1 VKHNAKTMIV
11 ETSIIVRTFNEEK
24 HLGNLFDG
32 FDRQTYRD
40 FEVIVVDSGSFDRT
54 RDIAEERADK
64 LIRINSHDFTFGYSL
79 NRGIKESKGK
89 FIAIVSAHVIPVDD
103 YWLEKLIKPLQQ
115 DKVAMAYGQQR
126 GIACSK
132 FSEAED
138 YRRIFGIKPKIED
151 PSRFS
156 VNNANSAIKK
166 ILWDKQNFDETLTG
180 LEDIAWAR
188 HWMERKYQVIYEP
201 SAAIY
206 HIHEETWRQ
215 VRHRFYREAV
225 AFRKMGLKSPATIP
239 RELLREV
246 VRLFDDLFRALLVKE
261 NPVVERLSLGQR
273 IREILYFRINMNFGA
288 LKGLLEKHPLN
299 TRESRELTFFD
310 RRAKGV
316 LIHKPN
322 QAAFEEIELPGI
334 KPGDAL
340 IRVSHVA
347 ICATDIEIFNG
358 TLGYYKNGMGD
369 YPIVPGHEFSGR
381 IVNVG
386 QNVMGL
392 NEDDP
397 VVVECIQ
404 SCGSCRN
411 CLCGNFIG
419 CVERSELGVLRRNGA
434 YAEYVV
440 APAKFVHKIPM
451 NMDLRVATL
460 CEPLAVILKGL
471 RRVNLSSV
479 SSGAKPMECAVLGS
493 GPLGH
498 MCALVLA
505 HQGHS
510 VTAFDRNPK
519 RRLLFDST
527 TIKTTDD
534 LSKLHRFNIIVEI
547 TGDPE
552 VLSRALHESPANATL
567 LLLGLP
573 YGERPFSFEA
583 VAAYDKTVTGSVGS
597 TAEDFKAA
605 IKLLPKLHL
614 EPYFQCPMALED
626 FHSAWDKS
634 RQGDVLKVILDV

>member
-1 VKHNAKTMIV
+1 MTV

-24 HLGNLFDG
+24 HLGNLFDA
-32 FDRQTYRD
+32 FAKQAYRD

-54 RDIAEERADK
+54 RDIATERADK

-79 NRGIKESKGK
+79 NRGIREAKGK
-89 FIAIVSAHVIPVDD
+89 FVAIVSAHTIPSDEH
-103 YWLEKLIKPLQQ
+103 WLEKLIAPLRR
-115 DKVAMAYGQQR
+115 DDVAMSYGRQL
-126 GIACSK
+126 GMACSK

-138 YRRIFGIKPKIED
+138 YRRMFGTEPKVEH
-151 PSRFS
+151 PSRFA

-166 ILWDKQNFDETLTG
+166 GLWDQQAFDEKLTG

-188 HWMERKYQVIYEP
+188 HWMENGLQVIYEP
-201 SAAIY
+201 GAAIY

-215 VRHRFYREAV
+215 VRHRFYRETV
-225 AFRKMGLKSPATIP
+225 AFRRMGLKSRRTIP
-239 RELLREV
+239 RELLKEV
-246 VRLFDDLFRALLVKE
+246 ARLLGDLFQAIAVQG
-261 NPVVERLSLGQR
+261 NPVATRLSLGQR
-273 IREILYFRINMNFGA
+273 LREIIYFRMNMNFGI
-288 LKGLLEKHPLN
+288 LKGLLEAHPLD

-310 RRAKGV
+310 RRANGV
-316 LIHKPN
+316 VIHKPKH
-322 QAAFEEIELPGI
+322 AAFEEVEIPGI

-347 ICATDIEIFNG
+347 ICATDLEIFNG
-358 TLGYYKNGMGD
+358 TLGYYKSGMAD

-386 QNVMGL
+386 QNVSGL
-392 NEDDP
+392 NEGDP

-404 SCGSCRN
+404 SCGSCGE
-411 CLCGNFIG
+411 CLSGNFIG
-419 CVERSELGVLRRNGA
+419 CAERAELGVLRRNGA

-440 APAKFVHKIPM
+440 APAKFVHKIPRA
-451 NMDLRVATL
+451 MDLRAATL

-471 RRVNLSSV
+471 RRVNLSPV
-479 SSGAKPMECAVLGS
+479 AGNVAAKRCAVLGS

-505 HQGHS
+505 HQGHD

-519 RRLLFDST
+519 RRELFEGT
-527 TIKTTDD
+527 TIKTAND
-534 LSKLHRFNIIVEI
+534 LSELHRFNVIVEI

-573 YGERPFSFEA
+573 YGERPFSFET
-583 VAAYDKTVTGSVGS
+583 VAAYDKTVIGSVGS
-597 TAEDFKAA
+597 TAEDFEDA
-605 IKLLPKLHL
+605 IAVLPKLNL

-626 FHSAWDKS
+626 FQAAWEKS
-634 RQGDVLKVILDV
+634 KDGDVLKVILDLG